1 MKSQPLQVFCDDK
14 QSTWAL
20 SLDMT
25 GAVARALRLSVAPL
39 SHKGAR
45 SGKVVAEIREP
56 RQVDVIISRVGDVS
70 IEPSD
75 LARELMDFLMTLAAT
90 RPSGECVDFLEWRL
104 CEWIAENRRR
114 RFKGENAA

>member
-1 MKSQPLQVFCDDK
+1 MKPQPLQVFCDDK

-25 GAVARALRLSVAPL
+25 GAVVRALRLSVAPL

-56 RQVDVIISRVGDVS
+56 RQVDVIISRVAEES

-75 LARELMDFLMTLAAT
+75 LAQELMDLLMTLAEKQ
-90 RPSGECVDFLEWRL
+90 PSGECVDFLQWRL
-104 CEWIAENRRR
+104 CEWIAENRRC
-114 RFKGENAA
+114 RFKRENAA

>member
-1 MKSQPLQVFCDDK
+1 MKPQPLQVFCDDK

-25 GAVARALRLSVAPL
+25 GAVVCALRLSVAPL

-56 RQVDVIISRVGDVS
+56 RQVDVIISRVADES
-70 IEPSD
+70 IEPGD
-75 LARELMDFLMTLAAT
+75 LAQELMDLLMTLAEK
-90 RPSGECVDFLEWRL
+90 RPSGECVDFLQWRL
-104 CEWIAENRRR
+104 CEWIDGNRRS
-114 RFKGENAA
+114 RFKGEHAA

>member
-1 MKSQPLQVFCDDK
+1 MKPQPLQVFCDDK

-25 GAVARALRLSVAPL
+25 GAVACALRLSVAAL

-75 LARELMDFLMTLAAT
+75 LAQELMDLLMTLAEKQ
-90 RPSGECVDFLEWRL
+90 PGPECVDFLQWRL
-104 CEWIAENRRR
+104 CEWIAENRRCH
-114 RFKGENAA
+114 FKGENAA